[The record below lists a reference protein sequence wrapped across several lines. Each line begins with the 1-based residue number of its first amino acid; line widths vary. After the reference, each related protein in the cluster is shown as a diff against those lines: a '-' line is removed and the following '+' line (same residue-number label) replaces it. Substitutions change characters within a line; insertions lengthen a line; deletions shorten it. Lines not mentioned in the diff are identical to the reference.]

1 MKART
6 LMQTDEPTDD
16 LINCIESN
24 QIDKA
29 S

>member
-24 QIDKA
+24 QIDKTN
-29 S
+29 